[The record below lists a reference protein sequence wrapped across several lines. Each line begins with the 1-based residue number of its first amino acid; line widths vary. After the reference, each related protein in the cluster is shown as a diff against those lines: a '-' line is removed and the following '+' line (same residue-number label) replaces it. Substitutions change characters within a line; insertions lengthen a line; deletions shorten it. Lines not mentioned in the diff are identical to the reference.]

1 MCFRTNIV
9 KKKMCDGKKK
19 NSWILT
25 IDILR
30 FEKNLISIRSAE
42 ISIIIQSPENGQ
54 FQGEKN

>member
-1 MCFRTNIV
+1 
-9 KKKMCDGKKK
+9 MCDGKKK